1 MRVLIDAC
9 VLYPTVLREI
19 VLGVAARGLFSPLWS
34 ARLLEEWARATVKL
48 GSGAQT
54 VARGEIAVLRVRWPG
69 AEISPN
75 VPPQVLA
82 VAQNLPDPDDL
93 HVLAAAVGG
102 QADTILTLNLRDF
115 PTRVLAP
122 LGLRAL
128 APDPFLLAMMPDHPA
143 AIAAEIGRVHD
154 EAERLAGTPL
164 PLRAFLKRST
174 LPRLARALAV
184 RE

>member
-19 VLGVAARGLFSPLWS
+19 VLGVAARGLFTPLWS

-48 GSGAQT
+48 GPGAPV
-54 VARGEIAVLRVRWPG
+54 VARGEIAVLRTRWPA
-69 AEISPN
+69 AE
-75 VPPQVLA
+75 VPEENPQVALT

-93 HVLAAAVGG
+93 HVIAAALTGR
-102 QADTILTLNLRDF
+102 ADLILTLNLRDF
-115 PTRVLAP
+115 PPRVLAP

-128 APDPFLLAMMPDHPA
+128 APDPFLLALMPDHPA
-143 AIAAEIGRVHD
+143 AVTAEIARVHD

-164 PLRAFLKRST
+164 PLRAFLKRAT
-174 LPRLARALAV
+174 LPRLARALAAPA
-184 RE
+184 